1 MRWVIIQHMLWQEL
15 CYIDALL
22 HEYGGHCM
30 VELVL
35 IFLFLYLLIKEYTK
49 NIMTGENMVQSF
61 ETLDLSVFFFSLLLP
76 LPQVLWSRLKINLQM
91 FFYVFR
97 SEKIWQ
103 KLMEFS
109 SMFLLKLVNHEMIS
123 AEFIVTSL

>member
-1 MRWVIIQHMLWQEL
+1 
-15 CYIDALL
+15 
-22 HEYGGHCM
+22 M

-76 LPQVLWSRLKINLQM
+76 LPQVLRSQLKINLQM

-97 SEKIWQ
+97 SEKI
-103 KLMEFS
+103 
-109 SMFLLKLVNHEMIS
+109 
-123 AEFIVTSL
+123 